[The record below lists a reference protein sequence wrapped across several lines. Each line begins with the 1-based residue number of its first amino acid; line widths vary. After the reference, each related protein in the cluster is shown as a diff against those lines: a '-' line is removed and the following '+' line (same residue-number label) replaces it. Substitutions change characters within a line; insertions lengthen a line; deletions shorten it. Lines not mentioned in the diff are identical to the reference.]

1 MKLSYKFLPTPRGL
15 TGLNGWDDNF
25 LIRTTLPDSKTAITR
40 DEDSISFK
48 TDNVNN
54 FKPSRILKSR
64 SPSNGESLSLGI
76 TSKKTHDP
84 NEDDDEENEEI
95 QWKYLTIMD
104 FSLLLICLYHIFFL
118 NFKDSSW
125 GFEWNTSKGSSFYF

>member
-1 MKLSYKFLPTPRGL
+1 MKKKKEMKLSYKFLPTPRGL

-54 FKPSRILKSR
+54 FNSSHPVFLNPEAHRL
-64 SPSNGESLSLGI
+64 ESLSLSPKI
-76 TSKKTHDP
+76 NARKTHDS
-84 NEDDDEENEEI
+84 NEDDDEVNEET
-95 QWKYLTIMD
+95 Q
-104 FSLLLICLYHIFFL
+104 
-118 NFKDSSW
+118 
-125 GFEWNTSKGSSFYF
+125 